1 MKMISNNTYLM
12 DIYNIVCSA
21 ANEINEAR
29 QTLGH
34 FDYLTDDE
42 NILLRRSQHLLYQ
55 KLVAVG
61 EDIRKCNEFQT
72 FDSELPEPLKE
83 SVTSTET

>member
-1 MKMISNNTYLM
+1 MISNNTYHM

-21 ANEINEAR
+21 VNEINEAR

-55 KLVAVG
+55 KLIAVG
-61 EDIRKCNEFQT
+61 KDIRKCNELQI
-72 FDSELPEPLKE
+72 FDSELPELLEE
-83 SVTSTET
+83 SITSTET